1 MKYTYKCEVYRDGEL
16 WKSNK
21 ITSKTLIDR
30 LVNLSTYIGCG
41 LDYKVTQYYPTTPST
56 PRYIITF
63 KGSDNRLI
71 QHLYYEL

>member
-1 MKYTYKCEVYRDGEL
+1 MKYTYKCDICRDGEL
-16 WKSNK
+16 WKSSK

-30 LVNLSTYIGCG
+30 LVSVATYIEYGF
-41 LDYKVTQYYPTTPST
+41 DYKVTQYNPTTPSN

-63 KGSDNRLI
+63 KGSDDRLI